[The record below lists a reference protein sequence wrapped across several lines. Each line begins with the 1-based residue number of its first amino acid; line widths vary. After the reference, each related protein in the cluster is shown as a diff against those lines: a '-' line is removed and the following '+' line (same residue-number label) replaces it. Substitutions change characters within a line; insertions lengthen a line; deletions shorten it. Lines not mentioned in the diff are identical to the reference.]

1 MTGLL
6 YRSGEAALFAM
17 GAIGS
22 VCEPIKELEPPE
34 VAVCRHASGPSPT
47 GAAAEGADAVRV
59 YGAKGLP
66 AVPAEILGAGSGRK
80 RTGIDTP
87 QGCIGTAG
95 RRAGSAQSE
104 VSA

>member
-1 MTGLL
+1 
-6 YRSGEAALFAM
+6 M
-17 GAIGS
+17 GAIGP

-34 VAVCRHASGPSPT
+34 AAVCRHVSDPSPT

-66 AVPAEILGAGSGRK
+66 AVPAGILGAGSGRK
-80 RTGIDTP
+80 RTGVGTP

-104 VSA
+104 VPA